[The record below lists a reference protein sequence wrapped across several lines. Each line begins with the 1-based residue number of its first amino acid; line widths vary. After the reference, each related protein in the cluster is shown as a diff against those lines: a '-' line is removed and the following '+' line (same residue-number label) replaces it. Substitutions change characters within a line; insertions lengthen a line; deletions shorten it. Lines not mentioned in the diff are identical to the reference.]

1 MVKPNFFKALAAGV
15 IVWRVFEYIGKQKRL
30 LETWD
35 YNIQSLRLTGFQA
48 GILKFKL
55 TFDIIN
61 NSGATIHAGLFDFD
75 VFLDGIRVGRAINNE
90 FVDVQPYSTTPVNF
104 DLRVTPSELKTGG
117 QKLMESINKIGDIK
131 VRLLGRFSTE
141 TLPEVYKTI
150 NVDFTDTARNLV
162 FGE

>member
-15 IVWRVFEYIGKQKRL
+15 IVWRVFKYIGTQKRL

-35 YNIQSLRLTGFQA
+35 YNIQSLRLMGFQA
-48 GILKFKL
+48 GTLKFKL
-55 TFDIIN
+55 TFDVIN
-61 NSGATIHAGLFDFD
+61 NSGATIRAGLFDFD
-75 VFLDGIRVGRAINNE
+75 VFLDGIRVGRAINND

-104 DLRVTPSELKTGG
+104 DLRVTPKELKTGG
-117 QKLMESINKIGDIK
+117 QKVMESINKIGDIR

-141 TLPEVYKTI
+141 TLPDVYKVVP
-150 NVDFTDTARNLV
+150 VDFTDTARNLF

>member
-15 IVWRVFEYIGKQKRL
+15 IVWRVFKYIGNQKRL

-35 YNIQSLRLTGFQA
+35 YNIQSLRLMGFQA
-48 GILKFKL
+48 GTLKFKL
-55 TFDIIN
+55 TFDVIN
-61 NSGATIHAGLFDFD
+61 NSGATIRAGLFDFD
-75 VFLDGIRVGRAINNE
+75 VFLDGIRVGRAINND

-104 DLRVTPSELKTGG
+104 NLRITPKELKTGG
-117 QKLMESINKIGDIK
+117 QKVMDSINKIGDIK

-141 TLPEVYKTI
+141 TLPGIYKVVP
-150 NVDFTDTARNLV
+150 VDFTDTARNLF

>member
-15 IVWRVFEYIGKQKRL
+15 IVWRVFKYIGNQKRL

-35 YNIQSLRLTGFQA
+35 YNIESLRLMGFQA
-48 GILKFKL
+48 GTLKFKL
-55 TFDIIN
+55 TFDVIN
-61 NSGATIHAGLFDFD
+61 NSGATIRAGLFDFD
-75 VFLDGIRVGRAINNE
+75 VFLDGIRVGRAINND

-104 DLRVTPSELKTGG
+104 DLRVTPKELKTGG
-117 QKLMESINKIGDIK
+117 QKVMESINKIGDIK

-141 TLPEVYKTI
+141 TLPDVYKVVP
-150 NVDFTDTARNLV
+150 VDFTDTARNLF